1 MAYLNQTDPNIIEDI
16 QYRKE
21 FAIYSNTK
29 DEKKEEIIPRFLV
42 RDMIGKEY
50 GLKLHSYQHFVEN
63 FMNPN
68 TTNTKLFMQWSPGMG
83 KTIGSL
89 SIALKFINF
98 YNKTQNSGSE
108 QIGSVWILGFT
119 ENIFRAELMRFPE
132 FGFITESELQT
143 MNNLKELI
151 SQGSSY
157 DI

>member
-1 MAYLNQTDPNIIEDI
+1 
-16 QYRKE
+16 
-21 FAIYSNTK
+21 
-29 DEKKEEIIPRFLV
+29 
-42 RDMIGKEY
+42 
-50 GLKLHSYQHFVEN
+50 
-63 FMNPN
+63 MNPN
-68 TTNTKLFMQWSPGMG
+68 TTNTRLFMQWSPGMG

-98 YNKTQNSGSE
+98 YNKIQNSGSE

-132 FGFITESELQT
+132 FGFVTETELQT

-157 DI
+157 DIDKLNEFRIKINKRLTNRQGNGFFKFIGYKALLNRFAGIFYSLIL